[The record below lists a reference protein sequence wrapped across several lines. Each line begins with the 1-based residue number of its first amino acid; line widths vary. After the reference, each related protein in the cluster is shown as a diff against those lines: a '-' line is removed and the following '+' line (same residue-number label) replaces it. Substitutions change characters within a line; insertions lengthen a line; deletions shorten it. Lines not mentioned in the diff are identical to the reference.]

1 MFVAYMFTILTLIVI
16 VFQFALALG
25 APWGEY
31 TLAGKYPGKL
41 PPKLKLAAVMQMLV
55 LIIFSLIMLTRSGLI
70 LEQFFKI
77 SRVAIW
83 FVAGFFIL
91 GSATNLTSPSQ
102 KEKLLWGPV
111 NIILLILSILTALS

>member
-1 MFVAYMFTILTLIVI
+1 MFVAYMFTLLTLIVI

-41 PPKLKLAAVMQMLV
+41 PPKLKLAAVMQILV
-55 LIIFSLIMLTRSGLI
+55 LVVFSLIMLTRSGLI
-70 LEQFFKI
+70 LEQFFNI